1 MKLNTEVRNL
11 RELGEHERQA
21 VLERLA
27 VTLERT
33 AKWAADE
40 GDEALELVM
49 ASMGWALLSAASE
62 LSSSKDSLL
71 AEDVAIRALSLM
83 TTFHCRHPQYPL
95 GPALH

>member
-1 MKLNTEVRNL
+1 MTFGR
-11 RELGEHERQA
+11 
-21 VLERLA
+21 LESR
-27 VTLERT
+27 LERT

-49 ASMGWALLSAASE
+49 ASMGRALLSAASE
-62 LSSSKDSLL
+62 LSSSKDRLL

-83 TTFHCRHPQYPL
+83 TTFHCRHSQCRL